1 MSAKVFANQKE
12 QSSHQQPQPALKED
26 PKPQP
31 QPAGESNLPL
41 HGFAEPETK
50 EVDML
55 PGEPWA
61 LVEVQGTS
69 VPLASEVP
77 GFRVDPFKKT
87 PSVKCPHY
95 SPASQ
100 CPGRYDF
107 EPVTQ
112 ILTHPLQANFRVSAS
127 KESFA
132 FALRPLHRLSWSAL
146 VSWLLGLQR
155 TSMQF

>member
-1 MSAKVFANQKE
+1 MQSFTCRKSGQASAKVFANQKE
-12 QSSHQQPQPALKED
+12 QSFHQQSQPAFNED
-26 PKPQP
+26 PKPQA
-31 QPAGESNLPL
+31 QAQSAGESNLPL

-69 VPLASEVP
+69 VPLVSEIP

-95 SPASQ
+95 SPASR

-107 EPVTQ
+107 EPVSQ
-112 ILTHPLQANFRVSAS
+112 ILAHSLQAN
-127 KESFA
+127 
-132 FALRPLHRLSWSAL
+132 
-146 VSWLLGLQR
+146 LQ
-155 TSMQF
+155 